1 MPGYPYRFQRP
12 TGGQTVTRIAKLC
25 IAASVALALAACSGM
40 TADVAS
46 VKGMQA
52 QGSDFNKAL
61 FGEYVGRAEV
71 ERAEGDFTN
80 ANVFL
85 GKARPI
91 TKGEL
96 MLPEE
101 PGGWKLPAGAL
112 DELTPARARL
122 VSALDRNGRG
132 TMPALAARAQR
143 LYDCW
148 VEEWSENIQP
158 DDIAA
163 CRAGF
168 EKALAQL
175 EEGLKPKPVAAA
187 PPPPPPPP
195 PPAPEPLMFTRDV
208 IERFI
213 VYFDFDSTHLTGQSL
228 AVVRQAA
235 ESVANAK
242 SYDITV
248 RGHTD
253 RAGSNAYNEKLAKER
268 TGAVASGLSDFGIP
282 AGQVEMLD
290 FGERQPAVPTGD
302 GVRERNNRRVEIM
315 IDKKVEVTIKP
326 AS

>member
-1 MPGYPYRFQRP
+1 M
-12 TGGQTVTRIAKLC
+12 TRIAKLC
-25 IAASVALALAACSGM
+25 IAAGAALALAACSAM

-61 FGEYVGRAEV
+61 FGEYVARAGV
-71 ERAEGDFTN
+71 EKAEGDFTN
-80 ANVFL
+80 ANLFL
-85 GKARPI
+85 DKALPI

-96 MLPEE
+96 VVPEE

-112 DELTPARARL
+112 GELDPARARL
-122 VSALDRNGRG
+122 MAALDGNARAK
-132 TMPALAARAQR
+132 MPALAARAQR

-148 VEEWSENIQP
+148 VEEWHENIQP

-163 CRAGF
+163 CRSGF

-175 EEGLKPKPVAAA
+175 EEGLKPKPVA
-187 PPPPPPPP
+187 PPPPPPP

-213 VYFDFDSTHLTGQSL
+213 VYFDFDSTHLTAESL
-228 AVVRQAA
+228 AVINRAA
-235 ESVANAK
+235 ASIAGAK
-242 SYDITV
+242 SYGFTV

-253 RAGSNAYNEKLAKER
+253 RAGSDAYNDKLAQER
-268 TGAVASGLSDFGIP
+268 TDAVALGLIEARIAS
-282 AGQVEMLD
+282 GQVRMLD
-290 FGERQPAVPTGD
+290 FGEREPAVPTAD
-302 GVRERNNRRVEIM
+302 GVREKYNRRVEIM

-326 AS
+326 TS